1 VFLSRPLQSITLK
14 DLIKAEI
21 DKLEEENLDELY
33 ELVKR
38 FAETKSQNK
47 SGILSKLK
55 QIKIQAPKDFA
66 ANVDL
71 NLIREINS

>member
-1 VFLSRPLQSITLK
+1 LK

>member
-1 VFLSRPLQSITLK
+1 VFLSRPLQTITLK